1 MAPFVRVEQTCS
13 PKMPLMKF
21 TKTEAGQKA
30 FKERSPLF
38 SARQRSAF
46 ILFDGQK
53 TAEQVLTATAG
64 MGMTQAD
71 VDYMVEQGFLAP
83 GAGQV
88 SAPAPVAAVAAADAV
103 ELAEETASPAQ
114 PVSDRT
120 PQERY
125 SDAKP
130 IATKL
135 TAGLGL
141 RGFMLNLSVESAA
154 GFDDLLALLPKIQDA
169 VGTKACRELERALKG

>member
-1 MAPFVRVEQTCS
+1 
-13 PKMPLMKF
+13 MKF
-21 TKTEAGQKA
+21 TKTDVGQQA

-53 TAEQVLTATAG
+53 TSDQVLGATAG
-64 MGMTQAD
+64 IGLTQAD

-83 GAGQV
+83 PAGSLSTPAALV
-88 SAPAPVAAVAAADAV
+88 SVASVAAV
-103 ELAEETASPAQ
+103 ELAEQALSPLP
-114 PVSDRT
+114 PVSDRS

-169 VGTKACRELERALKG
+169 VGAKACRDLERALKG

>member
-1 MAPFVRVEQTCS
+1 
-13 PKMPLMKF
+13 MKL
-21 TKTEAGQKA
+21 TKTEVGHKA

-53 TAEQVLTATAG
+53 TAAQVVAATAG
-64 MGMTQAD
+64 MGVTPAD
-71 VDYMVEQGFLAP
+71 VDYMLEQGFLAP
-83 GAGQV
+83 SSDPASALGPRVASADLIEQV
-88 SAPAPVAAVAAADAV
+88 EQAAATP
-103 ELAEETASPAQ
+103 E
-114 PVSDRT
+114 PVSNRS
-120 PQERY
+120 PQQRY

-130 IATKL
+130 LATKL

-154 GFDDLLALLPKIQDA
+154 GYDDLLALLPKIQDA
-169 VGTKACRELERALKG
+169 VGAKACRELERALKG

>member
-1 MAPFVRVEQTCS
+1 
-13 PKMPLMKF
+13 MKF
-21 TKTEAGQKA
+21 IKTDVGQKA
-30 FKERSPLF
+30 FKERAPVF

-53 TAEQVLTATAG
+53 TADQVLTATAG
-64 MGMTQAD
+64 MGLTRAD
-71 VDYMVEQGFLAP
+71 VDYMVQQGLLAP
-83 GAGQV
+83 VVGDDL
-88 SAPAPVAAVAAADAV
+88 APAPAAPVASADAI
-103 ELAEETASPAQ
+103 EIAEQSVSPQ
-114 PVSDRT
+114 PPVSDRS

-154 GFDDLLALLPKIQDA
+154 GYDDLLALLPKIQDA
-169 VGTKACRELERALKG
+169 AGAKACRDLERALKG

>member
-1 MAPFVRVEQTCS
+1 
-13 PKMPLMKF
+13 MKF
-21 TKTEAGQKA
+21 TKTEVGQKA

-53 TAEQVLTATAG
+53 TADQVLSATAG
-64 MGMTQAD
+64 MGVTQAD
-71 VDYMVEQGFLAP
+71 LEHLVEQGFLSP
-83 GAGQV
+83 EMN
-88 SAPAPVAAVAAADAV
+88 PANDSKPLSIVATAEAVG
-103 ELAEETASPAQ
+103 LAEQSAMPAQ

-120 PQERY
+120 PQQRY

-154 GFDDLLALLPKIQDA
+154 GYDDLLALLPKIQDA

>member
-1 MAPFVRVEQTCS
+1 
-13 PKMPLMKF
+13 MKF
-21 TKTEAGQKA
+21 IKTDVGQQA

-53 TAEQVLTATAG
+53 TSDQVLGATAG
-64 MGMTQAD
+64 IGLTRAD

-83 GAGQV
+83 PAG
-88 SAPAPVAAVAAADAV
+88 SLSAPVAVVSVASVAAV
-103 ELAEETASPAQ
+103 ELAEQALSPLPPA
-114 PVSDRT
+114 SDRS

-130 IATKL
+130 LATKL

-169 VGTKACRELERALKG
+169 VGAKACRDLERALKG

>member
-1 MAPFVRVEQTCS
+1 MHFMNF
-13 PKMPLMKF
+13 K
-21 TKTEAGQKA
+21 KTDLGQQA

-53 TAEQVLTATAG
+53 TVGQVLASTAG
-64 MGMTQAD
+64 MGVIQAD
-71 VDYMVEQGFLAP
+71 VDYLVEQGFLAP
-83 GAGQV
+83 ASSPAPLTVMAGT
-88 SAPAPVAAVAAADAV
+88 APASDTPPLSAGT
-103 ELAEETASPAQ
+103 LQ
-114 PVSDRT
+114 PVSDRS
-120 PQERY
+120 PQARY

-130 IATKL
+130 IATRL
-135 TAGLGL
+135 TASLGL

-169 VGTKACRELERALKG
+169 LGAEACRDLELALKG

>member
-1 MAPFVRVEQTCS
+1 
-13 PKMPLMKF
+13 MKL
-21 TKTEAGQKA
+21 TKTEVGQKA

-38 SARQRSAF
+38 SARQRSAY

-53 TAEQVLTATAG
+53 TVDQVLAATAG
-64 MGMTQAD
+64 MGLSSGD
-71 VDYMVEQGFLAP
+71 VDYLVEQGFLM
-83 GAGQV
+83 
-88 SAPAPVAAVAAADAV
+88 PVADQTATPAVRVASVALVEQAEESAAAQ
-103 ELAEETASPAQ
+103 EPPSN
-114 PVSDRT
+114 RT

-125 SDAKP
+125 SAAKP